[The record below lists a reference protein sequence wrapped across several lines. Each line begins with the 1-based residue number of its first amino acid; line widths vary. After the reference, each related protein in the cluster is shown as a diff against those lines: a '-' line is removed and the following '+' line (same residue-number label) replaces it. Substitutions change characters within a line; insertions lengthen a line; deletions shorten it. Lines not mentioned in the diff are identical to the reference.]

1 VSELKK
7 CFYKLAQTAIAV
19 TVMLT
24 ASTAA
29 FCAQSAVSDLE
40 KTATAQY
47 QNSDFKDCLKTL
59 KKAFKA
65 LPQSTTSDMT
75 ESTQRARLLKLQ
87 GDCFYQDEKYG
98 RAIELYSNAATEF
111 ERTQPIDTIAFEACL
126 NALAGSYVH
135 QRNFEK
141 AAPVYE
147 KLVKQ
152 TETTCGANSVQLIWA
167 YLDLI
172 NIYRE
177 LNRLR
182 EIDKLRVGLL
192 EMLSAN
198 VSNQDIESSRA
209 KPAGASEQRPLPLIL
224 WRAKSMPPKAVI
236 IAVHGLGLHCA
247 SFKKFAERMT
257 AEDISICAMDVRGF
271 GSWRLARGRE
281 ELDLRNSI
289 NDIRGLVRIAHLKY
303 PNVPVFILGE
313 SMGGALVLRYAAE
326 YADTINGVISCV
338 PADKRYKE
346 KREGLRVA
354 INFVKHPNK
363 PMSVENVLSR
373 AATLDSVSPEV
384 LTDPMMRVE
393 LSPKE
398 LLKFQLF
405 MRETT
410 LKASH
415 IKNCPVLMVQGMKD
429 RLAKPGASIEI
440 YNNISSEDRDLYLV
454 GECQHLIF
462 EEVDTPDVV
471 FKSVMVWLNNRITAA
486 NPAAVKPTATTT
498 P

>member
-1 VSELKK
+1 MPELKK
-7 CFYKLAQTAIAV
+7 CLYKLAKTAIAV

-29 FCAQSAVSDLE
+29 LCAENAVSDLE
-40 KTATAQY
+40 RTATAQY
-47 QNSDFKDCLKTL
+47 QNGDLKDCLKTL

-65 LPQSTTSDMT
+65 LPQSTASGMN
-75 ESTQRARLLKLQ
+75 ESIQRARLLKLQ
-87 GDCFYQDEKYG
+87 GDCFYQNEKYG
-98 RAIELYSNAATEF
+98 QAIELYNSAITEF
-111 ERTQPIDTIAFEACL
+111 EHSKLEDEVAFDDCL

-135 QRNFEK
+135 QHNFDK

-147 KLVKQ
+147 KLVQ
-152 TETTCGANSVQLIWA
+152 RTEATCGANSVQLIWA

-177 LNRLR
+177 LKRQS
-182 EIDKLRVGLL
+182 EIDKLRNGLL

-224 WRAKSMPPKAVI
+224 WRANTATPKAMV

-247 SFKKFAERMT
+247 SFQKFAERLN
-257 AEDISICAMDVRGF
+257 AENVTVCAMDVRGF
-271 GSWRLARGRE
+271 GSWRLAKGRE

-289 NDIRGLVRIAHLKY
+289 NDVRGLVKLAHLKN
-303 PNVPVFILGE
+303 PDVPVFILGE

-326 YADTINGVISCV
+326 YPDTISGVISCV
-338 PADKRYKE
+338 PADRRYKE
-346 KREGLRVA
+346 KRDAFRVA
-354 INFVKHPNK
+354 INLVKHPNK

-410 LKASH
+410 LKASQ

-429 RLAKPGASIEI
+429 RLAKPGASIDI
-440 YNNISSEDRDLYLV
+440 YNNIASEDRNLYLV

-471 FKSVMVWLNNRITAA
+471 FKSVMVWLNNRIALAKSSTIKQTDLSA
-486 NPAAVKPTATTT
+486 P
-498 P
+498 

>member
-1 VSELKK
+1 VSERKK
-7 CFYKLAQTAIAV
+7 CIYKFTKAATAV
-19 TVMLT
+19 TVLLST
-24 ASTAA
+24 STAA
-29 FCAQSAVSDLE
+29 VCASPTVSDLE

-47 QNSDFKDCLKTL
+47 QNGDFKDCLKTL
-59 KKAFKA
+59 KTAFKI
-65 LPQSTTSDMT
+65 LPQSATNQ
-75 ESTQRARLLKLQ
+75 STQHAKLLKLQ
-87 GDCFYQDEKYG
+87 GDCSYQNEKYG
-98 RAIELYSNAATEF
+98 QAIELYSAAVTEF
-111 ERTQPIDTIAFEACL
+111 ECTQPLDAIAFEDCL

-147 KLVKQ
+147 KLVRQ

-177 LNRLR
+177 LNRLN
-182 EIDKLRVGLL
+182 ETDKLRAGLM

-198 VSNQDIESSRA
+198 VSYQDTESSRA
-209 KPAGASEQRPLPLIL
+209 KPAGASEERPLPLIL
-224 WRAKSMPPKAVI
+224 WQAKSAPPKAMI

-247 SFKKFAERMT
+247 SFKKFAERIN
-257 AEDISICAMDVRGF
+257 EKDITVCAMDVRGF

-281 ELDLRNSI
+281 ELDLKNSI
-289 NDIRGLVRIAHLKY
+289 NDVRGLVKLARIKH
-303 PNVPVFILGE
+303 PDVPIFILGE
-313 SMGGALVLRYAAE
+313 SMGGALALRYAAE
-326 YADTINGVISCV
+326 FPDTIDGVISSV
-338 PADKRYKE
+338 PADRRYKG
-346 KREGLRVA
+346 KRDALRVA
-354 INFVKHPNK
+354 VNFLKHPNK
-363 PMSVENVLSR
+363 PMSVDNVLSR

-384 LTDPMMRVE
+384 LTDPMMRSE

-410 LKASH
+410 LKASQ

-429 RLAKPGASIEI
+429 RLAKPGASVDI
-440 YNNISSEDRDLYLV
+440 YNNISSEDRNLYLV

-471 FKSVMVWLNNRITAA
+471 FQSLLVWLNNRISIFNRAG
-486 NPAAVKPTATTT
+486 VKPATTAT

>member
-1 VSELKK
+1 MAELKK
-7 CFYKLAQTAIAV
+7 NFHKF
-19 TVMLT
+19 
-24 ASTAA
+24 ASTATIVMLLLTT
-29 FCAQSAVSDLE
+29 SAVVVNAENALADLE

-47 QNSDFKDCLKTL
+47 ENGDFKDCLKTL
-59 KKAFKA
+59 KKALKA
-65 LPQSTTSDMT
+65 LPQATADQ
-75 ESTQRARLLKLQ
+75 STQRARLLKLQ
-87 GDCFYQDEKYG
+87 GDCFYQKEKYG
-98 RAIELYSNAATEF
+98 EATDLYSSAITEF
-111 ERTQPIDTIAFEACL
+111 ERAQPPNSVAYEDCL

-147 KLVKQ
+147 KLAKQ

-177 LNRLR
+177 LHRLGD
-182 EIDKLRVGLL
+182 IDKLRTGLM

-198 VSNQDIESSRA
+198 ISNQDVESSRA

-224 WRAKSMPPKAVI
+224 WPAKSARPRAMI
-236 IAVHGLGLHCA
+236 IAIHGLGLHCA
-247 SFKKFAERMT
+247 SFKKYAERMNG
-257 AEDISICAMDVRGF
+257 EDISICAMDVRGF

-289 NDIRGLVRIAHLKY
+289 NDVRGLVKLAHLKH
-303 PNVPVFILGE
+303 PGVPLFILGE
-313 SMGGALVLRYAAE
+313 SMGGALTLRYAAE
-326 YADTINGVISCV
+326 FPDTIDGVISCV
-338 PADKRYKE
+338 PADRRYKE
-346 KREGLRVA
+346 KRDAFRVA
-354 INFVKHPNK
+354 INFLKHPNK
-363 PMSVENVLSR
+363 PMSVGNVLSR
-373 AATLDSVSPEV
+373 AATLDSVSPDV

-398 LLKFQLF
+398 LVKFQLF

-410 LKASH
+410 LKASQ

-429 RLAKPGASIEI
+429 RLAKPGASVDI
-440 YNNISSEDRDLYLV
+440 YNNISSEDRNLYLV

-471 FKSVMVWLNNRITAA
+471 FKSVMVWLNNRIAVANQAA
-486 NPAAVKPTATTT
+486 KKPETMET

>member
-1 VSELKK
+1 LPDLKNVFCK
-7 CFYKLAQTAIAV
+7 FAKTAIAV
-19 TVMLT
+19 TAILS
-24 ASTAA
+24 ASSTAVRA
-29 FCAQSAVSDLE
+29 LPAVSDLE

-47 QNSDFKDCLKTL
+47 QNGDFKDCLKTL

-65 LPQSTTSDMT
+65 LPQSTTNKSN
-75 ESTQRARLLKLQ
+75 QHARLLKLQ
-87 GDCFYQDEKYG
+87 GDCCYQNEKYG
-98 RAIELYSNAATEF
+98 QAIDLYSAAATEF
-111 ERTQPIDTIAFEACL
+111 ERTQPLDAVVYEDCL

-147 KLVKQ
+147 KLVQ
-152 TETTCGANSVQLIWA
+152 RTETTSGANSVQLIWA

-177 LNRLR
+177 LNRLN
-182 EIDKLRVGLL
+182 EIDKLRAGLL

-198 VSNQDIESSRA
+198 VSKQDVDSSRA

-224 WRAKSMPPKAVI
+224 WRAKSAPPKALI

-247 SFKKFAERMT
+247 SFQKFAERMN
-257 AEDISICAMDVRGF
+257 AENITVCAMDVRGF

-289 NDIRGLVRIAHLKY
+289 NDIRGLVKLAHVKF
-303 PNVPVFILGE
+303 PEVPVFILGE
-313 SMGGALVLRYAAE
+313 SMGGALALRYAAE
-326 YADTINGVISCV
+326 FPNTINGVISSV
-338 PADKRYKE
+338 PADRRYKE
-346 KREGLRVA
+346 KRDALRVA
-354 INFVKHPNK
+354 INFLKHPNK

-384 LTDPMMRVE
+384 LTDPMMRSE

-410 LKASH
+410 IKASQ

-429 RLAKPGASIEI
+429 RLAKPGASIDI

-454 GECQHLIF
+454 GQCQHLIF

-471 FKSVMVWLNNRITAA
+471 FQSLLVWLTNQVSAINRAAVPPATTAA
-486 NPAAVKPTATTT
+486 P
-498 P
+498 